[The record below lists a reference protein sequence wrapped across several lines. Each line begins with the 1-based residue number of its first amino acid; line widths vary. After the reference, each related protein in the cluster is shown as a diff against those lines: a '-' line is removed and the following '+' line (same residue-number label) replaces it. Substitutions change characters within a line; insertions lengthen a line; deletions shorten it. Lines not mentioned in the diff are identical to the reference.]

1 MNQAKKALLQQIY
14 DFQQNSS
21 EPFSI
26 STNHVSQYD
35 VAYLKQN
42 GFIVETLPQLNRYN
56 LILTAKGESFVENG
70 FSSALPPAS
79 VNNSFDFSSA
89 SFNNSVVGS
98 GIHDVN
104 YSFNAGVPFK
114 ELRELIGS
122 KPAADQEQLKE
133 LLSVLQDIDQ
143 SDQPVNK
150 GILIRFSDLLQ
161 KYSDLI
167 VPVGKILLGI
177 FSGGLQ

>member
-70 FSSALPPAS
+70 FPQLYRQPLSIILLTSAALLLIIPLSALVS
-79 VNNSFDFSSA
+79 MM
-89 SFNNSVVGS
+89 
-98 GIHDVN
+98 
-104 YSFNAGVPFK
+104 
-114 ELRELIGS
+114 
-122 KPAADQEQLKE
+122 
-133 LLSVLQDIDQ
+133 
-143 SDQPVNK
+143 
-150 GILIRFSDLLQ
+150 
-161 KYSDLI
+161 
-167 VPVGKILLGI
+167 
-177 FSGGLQ
+177 

>member
-1 MNQAKKALLQQIY
+1 MTESCITLLSRLY
-14 DFQQNSS
+14 NHEKVSS
-21 EPFSI
+21 HPLIVELD
-26 STNHVSQYD
+26 TLDLYQD
-35 VAYLKQN
+35 AEYLTQN
-42 GFIVETLPQLNRYN
+42 GYITQPSSFAGALSLA
-56 LILTAKGESFVENG
+56 LTEKGRQYVENG
-70 FSSALPPAS
+70 YSTPSPSAVS
-79 VNNSFDFSSA
+79 NH
-89 SFNNSVVGS
+89 FNFAGANFTNSVVGS
-98 GIHDVN
+98 DIHDVN
-104 YSFNAGVPFK
+104 YSFNAGVPFEELK
-114 ELRELIGS
+114 ELIVS

-133 LLSVLQDIDQ
+133 LLSVLQGIDQ